1 MSDEIELSEKEYGEL
16 KRALAEWSDLVESY
30 ELGFVG
36 DVEQFR
42 ESLDNRVEVTY
53 TVPVYDD
60 VQAALLLLEKR
71 HDTEIADIE
80 VNGDWLVECNCG
92 SLVVPGFD
100 ETECNDCGMR
110 HSTE

>member
-1 MSDEIELSEKEYGEL
+1 MSETIELTVEEYGEL
-16 KRALAEWSDLVESY
+16 KRALKEWSDLVDSY

-60 VQAALLLLEKR
+60 VQAALLLLKKR
-71 HDTEIADIE
+71 HETEIADID
-80 VNGDWLVECNCG
+80 VNGNWLVECNCG

-100 ETECNDCGMR
+100 ETECNDCGMT
-110 HSTE
+110 HTAE